1 MTEVLTSMS
10 IIRHSH
16 FLLRNIS
23 CESQEI
29 ETSVN
34 QIIGYNID
42 RWLRTSSAVRE
53 TSWPIID
60 S

>member
-29 ETSVN
+29 ETSIN

-42 RWLRTSSAVRE
+42 R
-53 TSWPIID
+53 
-60 S
+60 